1 MGTRRDRVVIHVPG
15 EAEGVEARLRA
26 RHRAKPILLEIRM
39 EQTLDNVAGEAVD
52 SEIAV
57 EAIRLLV
64 EIVDILLVEIVDILG
79 AAHRRRQLRR
89 RS

>member
-1 MGTRRDRVVIHVPG
+1 
-15 EAEGVEARLRA
+15 
-26 RHRAKPILLEIRM
+26 M